1 MHWGSGRRLM
11 RSVILMAAGGCLITL
26 VMALGAFD
34 GSIAWGYP
42 GGPLEDVTD
51 AAPYCAGCHSSVDA
65 NQLRDMPGQRAQEML
80 AASHIAAIK
89 AGENAYSKLTPEQR
103 IQLAADVEKVDAN
116 AQISLEVPTTLHRG
130 ASFSAKVST
139 QGGSGPVV
147 GVMLLDQDL
156 RNQAR
161 EIEAEGFEIVG
172 APNVIGPDGKRQEQW
187 LARRYDDLARNLN
200 FLVVFG
206 VNADLA
212 TSQFSS
218 TKVIYN
224 LAAPSKPGKYTICAA
239 FLYGTEKASPLGRV
253 EAHGHTQPLGGF
265 AGRSGRIKFSELKS
279 IEVR

>member
-1 MHWGSGRRLM
+1 MRPGILVSAVGSA
-11 RSVILMAAGGCLITL
+11 MAFAI
-26 VMALGAFD
+26 ALSAFD
-34 GSIAWGYP
+34 GSIAWSYP

-65 NQLRDMPGQRAQEML
+65 NQLRDMQGARVQEML
-80 AASHIAAIK
+80 VASHIAAIK
-89 AGENAYSKLTPEQR
+89 AGENGYSKLTPEQR

-116 AQISLEVPTTLHRG
+116 AQISLDVPTTLHPG
-130 ASFSAKVST
+130 ASFAAKVST
-139 QGGSGPVV
+139 QGGSGPVI

-161 EIEAEGFEIVG
+161 EIEAQGFEIVG
-172 APNVIGPDGKRQEQW
+172 APNVIGPDGKQQEQW
-187 LARRYDDLARNLN
+187 EARRYDDLARNLN

-206 VNADLA
+206 VSADLA

-253 EAHGHTQPLGGF
+253 EVHGHTQPLGGF
-265 AGRSGRIKFSELKS
+265 AGKSGRIKFTELKS
-279 IEVR
+279 IDVR